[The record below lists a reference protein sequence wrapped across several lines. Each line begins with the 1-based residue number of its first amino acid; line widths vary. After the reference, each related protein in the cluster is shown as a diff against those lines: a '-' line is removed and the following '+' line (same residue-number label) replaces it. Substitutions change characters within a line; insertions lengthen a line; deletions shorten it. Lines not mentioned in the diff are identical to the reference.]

1 MSTEKDT
8 ILADLYGIRAGLSVI
23 SQYADEI
30 KECQADIKKNTELA
44 KKAETLQQE
53 NSLRKKNLEDRLQRL
68 ELMEQRCEKE
78 CDIKNE
84 ELMFRERQISYVKDE
99 LQEFQNNRETLIKKE
114 VRKIRLP
121 IWEDSLYPWQC
132 WVFFIIWAGCGS
144 IMGVIPLTI
153 MLFTDEKKLENF
165 PWFLYVVM
173 WLVAIVAII
182 MFIVQLVYL
191 ARKKRKWANERI
203 EKQEDVI
210 RKKIRSMESEL
221 PAITADAIKKLNEVR
236 YDIAQCRRDIEECK
250 AQAKQLSLNLEI
262 ANKTEQERLLIN
274 TQQTNRCAELS
285 KDMKLALNSAYDGL
299 ISESDWQNVDLLIY
313 YLETGRADNVK
324 DGLLLVDKQL
334 QADQITRAITHASS
348 QIHNSITTAFE
359 TLGTAIV
366 RSFSVIS
373 DQLSSLTLETRKLVN
388 ETRRSR
394 LASESIIV
402 QNDELLA
409 SNQEI
414 LRASEKQTQALIDA
428 SEAQTEQMKLNN
440 ALIEKSNATSD
451 QLVNDLRYGQQ
462 FWRK

>member
-30 KECQADIKKNTELA
+30 KECQADIEKNTELA

-53 NSLRKKNLEDRLQRL
+53 NSLRKKNLEDRLQSL

-84 ELMFRERQISYVKDE
+84 ELKFHERQISYVKDE
-99 LQEFQNNRETLIKKE
+99 LQDFQNNRKKAIKKETRIDIVYYNLYPWWCWVFVIVWAGLGSLGGLVATLIKNITSDKPPE
-114 VRKIRLP
+114 VAP
-121 IWEDSLYPWQC
+121 EAY
-132 WVFFIIWAGCGS
+132 WA
-144 IMGVIPLTI
+144 MGIG
-153 MLFTDEKKLENF
+153 
-165 PWFLYVVM
+165 
-173 WLVAIVAII
+173 ASVAII
-182 MFIVQLVYL
+182 LFTIQLIFSAYKGKEYALERVEE
-191 ARKKRKWANERI
+191 KENEL
-203 EKQEDVI
+203 
-210 RKKIRSMESEL
+210 RKKIRLMESEL